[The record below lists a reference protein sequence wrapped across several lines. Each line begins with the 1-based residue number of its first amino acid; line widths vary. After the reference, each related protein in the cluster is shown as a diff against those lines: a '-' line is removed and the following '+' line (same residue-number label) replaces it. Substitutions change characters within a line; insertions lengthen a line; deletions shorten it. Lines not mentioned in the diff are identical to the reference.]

1 MKKIA
6 LVAFAT
12 MFVGLVSSTGAAAP
26 SPNDEVR
33 PPMCKPHWAK
43 CRFSDE
49 CCSHS
54 CSGTCNG

>member
-6 LVAFAT
+6 AVVFALT
-12 MFVGLVSSTGAAAP
+12 AIVLASSTVSAAP
-26 SPNDEVR
+26 APTPND

-43 CRFSDE
+43 CNFSSE

-54 CSGTCNG
+54 CSGTCNA